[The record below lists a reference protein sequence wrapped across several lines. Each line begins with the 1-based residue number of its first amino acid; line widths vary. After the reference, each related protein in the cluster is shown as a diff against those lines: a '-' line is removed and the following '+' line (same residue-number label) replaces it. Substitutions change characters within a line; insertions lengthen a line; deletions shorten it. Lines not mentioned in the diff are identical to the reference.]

1 MSAAPSIQ
9 PKFLPNRQ
17 DVGVVAV
24 GFSGGQPKPGVDA
37 APMALIEAGLIKE
50 LEGDLDLKVA
60 FDGQVH
66 NYSEML
72 PLEDPDYR
80 GMKRPKFVSAVTK
93 EVSNQVYNYA
103 KDGKLVLTLGGDH
116 SIAMGT
122 ISGTAKAMRERLGRE
137 IAVIWVDAHAD
148 INTPE
153 TSDSGNIHG
162 MPVSFLTGL
171 AKEDREDCFGWL
183 KPEHMLSTKKLV
195 YIGLRDID
203 RGEKKILRE
212 HGIKAFSMHDVDRH
226 GIGKVMDMALAWI
239 GSDTPIHLSFDI
251 DALDPMWA
259 PSTGTAV
266 RGGLTLRE
274 GDFIAECV
282 AETGSLIALDLVEV
296 NPSLDEV
303 GASDTIR
310 AGNSIIRCAL
320 GDTLLVAKRYPTR
333 PQLKTSTPAY
343 ISQQQQQRSITIKQL
358 DSGQDN
364 RERVVILGSGWAGFT
379 VARQLDTNKY
389 QTVVVSPRSYFAFT
403 PLLASTAVGTLEF
416 RTALEPVRSRRT
428 KVEFVQGWADDVDF
442 KKNTL
447 TIEQA
452 VDDPTQGL
460 ALTQDRHAGE
470 SQEERASHRR
480 SDVEKGKTFDMTYD
494 KLIVTVGCYSQTF
507 GTPGVREHAFF
518 LKDVGDAR
526 KIRNRLLACF
536 EAAAL
541 PTTPEEMKK
550 QLLNFAV
557 VGGGPTGIEFSA
569 ELHDLINEDMA
580 RIYPELIKYH
590 KITVYDV
597 AEKVLPMFDEKL
609 AGYAMDKFRREG
621 IDIKTKHHVEEL
633 SHGSPFERSSL
644 SSDKDFRLFTL
655 KIKEEGELGVGMCVW
670 STGLM
675 QNPFVDQALSNVRA
689 VPDNLR
695 LIESAGDP
703 SFAKDV
709 AWKVKKDEKSGSIIT
724 DDRLRLK
731 VVPQGKNDKHVAAV
745 VDDVYVLGD
754 CGIIEGT
761 TYPATAQV
769 ASQKGLWLAKRL
781 NKQDLDK
788 TGFKFRDLGTLAYIG
803 NWDAL
808 FQGGKWGRLQG
819 YIAWA
824 IWRGAYLTR
833 TVSWRNK
840 ILVPV
845 YWAVNWL
852 FGRDISRF

>member
-1 MSAAPSIQ
+1 MSAAPTIQ
-9 PKFLPNRQ
+9 PKFLPSRQ

-24 GFSGGQPKPGVDA
+24 GFSGGQPKAGVDA

-50 LEGDLDLKVA
+50 LEGDLDLKVT

-66 NYSEML
+66 NYAEML
-72 PLEDPDYR
+72 PADDPDYR

-93 EVSNQVYNYA
+93 EVSDQVYNYA

-122 ISGTAKAMRERLGRE
+122 ISGTAKAVRERLGRE

-303 GASDTIR
+303 GANDTIH
-310 AGNSIIRCAL
+310 
-320 GDTLLVAKRYPTR
+320 
-333 PQLKTSTPAY
+333 
-343 ISQQQQQRSITIKQL
+343 
-358 DSGQDN
+358 
-364 RERVVILGSGWAGFT
+364 RERIVILGSGWAGFT
-379 VARQLDTNKY
+379 VARQLDSRKY

-428 KVEFVQGWADDVDF
+428 KVDFIQGWADDVDF
-442 KKNTL
+442 KNKSL
-447 TIEQA
+447 TVEQA
-452 VDDPTQGL
+452 VDDPKQGL
-460 ALTQDRHAGE
+460 ALTQDRHEGE
-470 SQEERASHRR
+470 SKEERALEKQ
-480 SDVEKGKTFDMTYD
+480 SDVEKGKTFDLTYD

-541 PTTPEEMKK
+541 PTTPDELKR

-609 AGYAMDKFRREG
+609 ARYAMDKFKREG
-621 IDIKTKHHVEEL
+621 IDIKTSHHVEEL
-633 SHGSPFERSSL
+633 SRGSPFERSNL
-644 SSDKDFRLFTL
+644 VAEKDYRMFTL
-655 KIKEEGELGVGMCVW
+655 KVKEEGEIGVGMCVW

-675 QNPFVDQALSNVRA
+675 QNPFVHQALSDVRA
-689 VPDNLR
+689 VPDKLR
-695 LIESAGDP
+695 LVESAGDP

-709 AWKVKKDEKSGSIIT
+709 AWKVKKDERSGSIIT

-745 VDDVYVLGD
+745 VDDVFVLGD

-761 TYPATAQV
+761 RYPATAQV

-781 NKQDLDK
+781 NKQDLNK
-788 TGFKFRDLGTLAYIG
+788 AGFKFRDLGTLAYIG

>member
-1 MSAAPSIQ
+1 MTSCSSH
-9 PKFLPNRQ
+9 K
-17 DVGVVAV
+17 
-24 GFSGGQPKPGVDA
+24 
-37 APMALIEAGLIKE
+37 
-50 LEGDLDLKVA
+50 DL
-60 FDGQVH
+60 
-66 NYSEML
+66 
-72 PLEDPDYR
+72 
-80 GMKRPKFVSAVTK
+80 
-93 EVSNQVYNYA
+93 
-103 KDGKLVLTLGGDH
+103 
-116 SIAMGT
+116 T
-122 ISGTAKAMRERLGRE
+122 IL
-137 IAVIWVDAHAD
+137 
-148 INTPE
+148 
-153 TSDSGNIHG
+153 
-162 MPVSFLTGL
+162 
-171 AKEDREDCFGWL
+171 
-183 KPEHMLSTKKLV
+183 
-195 YIGLRDID
+195 
-203 RGEKKILRE
+203 
-212 HGIKAFSMHDVDRH
+212 
-226 GIGKVMDMALAWI
+226 
-239 GSDTPIHLSFDI
+239 
-251 DALDPMWA
+251 
-259 PSTGTAV
+259 
-266 RGGLTLRE
+266 
-274 GDFIAECV
+274 
-282 AETGSLIALDLVEV
+282 
-296 NPSLDEV
+296 
-303 GASDTIR
+303 TIR
-310 AGNSIIRCAL
+310 
-320 GDTLLVAKRYPTR
+320 
-333 PQLKTSTPAY
+333 
-343 ISQQQQQRSITIKQL
+343 
-358 DSGQDN
+358 
-364 RERVVILGSGWAGFT
+364 SGWAGFT
-379 VARQLDTNKY
+379 VARQLDAKKY
-389 QTVVVSPRSYFAFT
+389 QAVIVSPRSYFAFT

-428 KVEFVQGWADDVDF
+428 KAEFVQGWADDVDF
-442 KKNTL
+442 KNKTL
-447 TIEQA
+447 TVEQA

-470 SQEERASHRR
+470 TQEQRAKGKQA
-480 SDVEKGKTFDMTYD
+480 DVEKGRMFDLNYD

-507 GTPGVREHAFF
+507 GTPGVREHAYF

-526 KIRNRLLACF
+526 RIRNRLLACF

-541 PTTPEEMKK
+541 PTAPEEMKK

-633 SHGSPFERSSL
+633 SLGSPFERNTL

-675 QNPFVDQALSNVRA
+675 QNPFVHQALSNVRA

-695 LIESAGDP
+695 LVESAGDP
-703 SFAKDV
+703 SFAKDI
-709 AWKVKKDEKSGSIIT
+709 AWKVKKDERSGSIIT

-745 VDDVYVLGD
+745 VDDVFVLGD

-761 TYPATAQV
+761 HYPATAQV
-769 ASQKGLWLAKRL
+769 ASQKGIWLAKRL
-781 NKQDLDK
+781 NKKDLDRA
-788 TGFKFRDLGTLAYIG
+788 GFKFKDLGTLAYIG

-845 YWAVNWL
+845 YW
-852 FGRDISRF
+852 